1 MEENTEST
9 ISVSDTTTASSI
21 VHLFLNETNKQDVD
35 GLLNIQS
42 SLLEQL
48 DKSNEI
54 LDGINKISAK
64 RYIDAT
70 REFTNHT
77 QLLTTIK
84 TDLDTIF
91 KRIKL
96 LKMRLNKKYPEAYS
110 SGNRKFDN
118 HINPNKTIFLFAVIQ
133 MSSNRHD
140 SLDDEEDD
148 DIVPSMKPIN
158 NPSTLVKSKTI
169 DYTQLTSSM
178 RETYSLAQIS
188 NTNNEQSTNSFDSVR
203 RFAQDRSSSGGQE
216 LTTFFKNARDE
227 LRKINEGIFGSSS
240 NNQKQSTSHEE

>member
-1 MEENTEST
+1 MEENTDST
-9 ISVSDTTTASSI
+9 ISASDTTTASSI

-110 SGNRKFDN
+110 S
-118 HINPNKTIFLFAVIQ
+118 VIQ

-148 DIVPSMKPIN
+148 DIVPSMKSIN

-203 RFAQDRSSSGGQE
+203 RFAQDKSSSGGQE

-240 NNQKQSTSHEE
+240 SNNQKQSTSHEE